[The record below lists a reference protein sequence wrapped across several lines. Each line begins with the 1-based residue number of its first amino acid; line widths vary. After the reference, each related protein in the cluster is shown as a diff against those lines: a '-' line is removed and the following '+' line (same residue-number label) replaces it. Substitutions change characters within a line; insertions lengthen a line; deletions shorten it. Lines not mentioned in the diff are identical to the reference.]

1 MNRVKCLVVLSVL
14 GLFVAAPSLSS
25 ILSPAPS
32 PDVHYRWSSDMSL
45 ARDSAVRAVADTADV
60 AADSLAVGRKKKKKK
75 AKKEKLPLWTAYTPA
90 LLGYT
95 AYQVIKVNG
104 EIKKTVNARM
114 ERLRDS
120 LNAVNGSAVEVT
132 EDSLRRV
139 VCPVDTSASLR
150 PAPMTVPET
159 TPAGAEVPKSGA
171 GKPKSGTDTPEPGTD
186 NLRPDADGTV
196 LAADK
201 TVRVVD
207 TAKIVTNPA
216 AVANDSTA
224 PVRTFRLVAV
234 KCRKSSSTDVSHCNG
249 SGICAACDGAKRR
262 YVLSQDGG
270 RFVDCDNCGGTGKCP
285 GCTKGE

>member
-14 GLFVAAPSLSS
+14 GLFVSAPSLSS

-32 PDVHYRWSSDMSL
+32 PDVHYQWSSDMSL

-75 AKKEKLPLWTAYTPA
+75 AKKEKLPFWAAYPPA

-95 AYQVIKVNG
+95 AYQVIKVNR

-120 LNAVNGSAVEVT
+120 LNAVNGAAVEVT

-150 PAPMTVPET
+150 PAPMT
-159 TPAGAEVPKSGA
+159 AKS
-171 GKPKSGTDTPEPGTD
+171 
-186 NLRPDADGTV
+186 N
-196 LAADK
+196 AAS
-201 TVRVVD
+201 
-207 TAKIVTNPA
+207 NPPA
-216 AVANDSTA
+216 AANDSTA
-224 PVRTFRLVAV
+224 PMKTFRLVAV
-234 KCRKSSSTDVSHCNG
+234 KCRKSSPTDVSHCNG
-249 SGICAACDGAKRR
+249 SGVCAACDGAKRR
-262 YVLSQDGG
+262 YVISQGEA
-270 RFVDCDNCGGTGKCP
+270 RLVDCDNCGGTGRCP
-285 GCTKGE
+285 GCKARE

>member
-1 MNRVKCLVVLSVL
+1 MEMNRVKCLVVLSVL

-32 PDVHYRWSSDMSL
+32 PDVHYQWSSDMSL

-75 AKKEKLPLWTAYTPA
+75 AKKEKLPFWAAYPPA

-120 LNAVNGSAVEVT
+120 LNAVNGAAVEVT

-150 PAPMTVPET
+150 PAPMTANELS
-159 TPAGAEVPKSGA
+159 AADAEVPKSVA
-171 GKPKSGTDTPEPGTD
+171 DKLKSGSDRAVPG
-186 NLRPDADGTV
+186 
-196 LAADK
+196 ADK
-201 TVRVVD
+201 TGSD
-207 TAKIVTNPA
+207 AEKTSTGAGISMSATNPSV
-216 AVANDSTA
+216 VANDSTA
-224 PVRTFRLVAV
+224 PMKTFRLVTV
-234 KCRKSSSTDVSHCNG
+234 KCRKSSPTDVSHCNG
-249 SGICAACDGAKRR
+249 SGVCAACDGAKRR
-262 YVLSQDGG
+262 YVISQGEA
-270 RFVDCDNCGGTGKCP
+270 RLVDCDNCGGTGLCP
-285 GCTKGE
+285 GCKARE

>member
-1 MNRVKCLVVLSVL
+1 MKMNRVKCLVVLSVL

-32 PDVHYRWSSDMSL
+32 PDVHYQWSSDMSL

-75 AKKEKLPLWTAYTPA
+75 AKKDKLPFWAAYPPA

-120 LNAVNGSAVEVT
+120 LNAVNGAAVEVT

-150 PAPMTVPET
+150 PAPMTANELS
-159 TPAGAEVPKSGA
+159 AADAEVPKSVA
-171 GKPKSGTDTPEPGTD
+171 DKLKSDSDRAVPG
-186 NLRPDADGTV
+186 
-196 LAADK
+196 ADK
-201 TVRVVD
+201 TGSD
-207 TAKIVTNPA
+207 AEKTSTGAGISMSATNPS

-224 PVRTFRLVAV
+224 PMKTFRLVTV
-234 KCRKSSSTDVSHCNG
+234 KCRKSSPTDVSHCNG
-249 SGICAACDGAKRR
+249 SGVCAACDGAKRR
-262 YVLSQDGG
+262 YVISQGEA
-270 RFVDCDNCGGTGKCP
+270 RLVDCDNCGGTGLCP
-285 GCTKGE
+285 GCKARE

>member
-14 GLFVAAPSLSS
+14 VLFVAAPSLSS

-32 PDVHYRWSSDMSL
+32 PDIHCQWSSDMSL
-45 ARDSAVRAVADTADV
+45 ARDSAVRAVADTADA

-75 AKKEKLPLWTAYTPA
+75 GKKDKLPLWTAYTPA

-95 AYQVIKVNG
+95 AYQVIKVNR

-139 VCPVDTSASLR
+139 VCPVDTSASLH
-150 PAPMTVPET
+150 PAPMTANELSA
-159 TPAGAEVPKSGA
+159 AGAEVPKSGA
-171 GKPKSGTDTPEPGTD
+171 DKLKSDSDRAIPG
-186 NLRPDADGTV
+186 V
-196 LAADK
+196 DK
-201 TVRVVD
+201 TGSD
-207 TAKIVTNPA
+207 AEKTSIGAGISMSANNPS

-224 PVRTFRLVAV
+224 PMKTFRLVAV
-234 KCRKSSSTDVSHCNG
+234 KCRKSSPTDVSHCNG
-249 SGICAACDGAKRR
+249 SGVCAACDGAKRR
-262 YVLSQDGG
+262 YVISQGEA
-270 RFVDCDNCGGTGKCP
+270 RLVDCDNCGGTGRCP
-285 GCTKGE
+285 GCKAME

>member
-1 MNRVKCLVVLSVL
+1 MKMNRVKCLVVLSVL
-14 GLFVAAPSLSS
+14 VLFVAAPSLSS

-32 PDVHYRWSSDMSL
+32 PDIHCQWSSDMSL
-45 ARDSAVRAVADTADV
+45 ARDSAVRAVADTADA

-75 AKKEKLPLWTAYTPA
+75 GKKDKLPLWTAYTPA

-95 AYQVIKVNG
+95 AYQVIKVNR

-139 VCPVDTSASLR
+139 VCPVDTSASLH

-159 TPAGAEVPKSGA
+159 TPARADTL
-171 GKPKSGTDTPEPGTD
+171 KSGTNTPKPGTD

-234 KCRKSSSTDVSHCNG
+234 KCRKSSPADVSHCNG